1 MSSVPFERVV
11 KRGQMYYVHKT
22 PPYNGSRELYP
33 KQGRPAIIVS
43 RDEENF
49 MSGTVMVAYLTS
61 EKNIKFMRD
70 TQFKIST
77 GRVARSVGKCE
88 QIDTVDKQCLGDYI
102 GDLCNPDTDHM
113 DMSLLIAL
121 GIDEERV
128 CALFHISKDEADKR
142 QADMKSE
149 MDALKAQLLEME
161 AYNTSLKKSLSN
173 ATSSVDYRE
182 EAERYKQMYKDL
194 LKTLAGKE
202 I

>member
-11 KRGQMYYVHKT
+11 KRGQMYYVHKV

-33 KQGRPAIIVS
+33 KQGRPAVIVS

-77 GRVARSVGKCE
+77 SKVRDSVGKGE

-102 GDLCNPDTDHM
+102 GDLCDTDTDKM
-113 DMSLLIAL
+113 DISLLTSI
-121 GIDEERV
+121 GVDKERA
-128 CALFHISKDEADKR
+128 CALFNISTTENDKR
-142 QADMKSE
+142 LADMKSE
-149 MDALKAQLLEME
+149 MDELKAYNHELKRDVSDLGCRLKE
-161 AYNTSLKKSLSN
+161 AESNTSYKEL
-173 ATSSVDYRE
+173 AD
-182 EAERYKQMYKDL
+182 RYKQMYQDL